1 MHDPWSEARC
11 PEIFGGWQLEKIF
24 CSLVFLL
31 WIWALK
37 CPELSLWGGGCGC
50 EVTRDSVITC
60 CEDEVCHQEHVQ
72 IIAATFVTWHQERR
86 RAQWCWCVQ
95 TISTYIRH
103 KSTVLSQPKPPSQPH
118 IPTARQSLWLYDET
132 LNFNKYH
139 LKSLILLNVRNLTA
153 SIAPVQLQYSVPW
166 IELYC
171 LLTATGGVS
180 PARAGISI
188 RLWWR
193 MWTWG
198 VICIY
203 VDYWL

>member
-31 WIWALK
+31 WIWGLK

-60 CEDEVCHQEHVQ
+60 CEDEVCLIRSMFRSLRQHLLHGTSRGGNTMVLMCSDDQ
-72 IIAATFVTWHQERR
+72 
-86 RAQWCWCVQ
+86 
-95 TISTYIRH
+95 YIYKTLG

-153 SIAPVQLQYSVPW
+153 S
-166 IELYC
+166 
-171 LLTATGGVS
+171 TAQCSSSTR
-180 PARAGISI
+180 PLNRIILSI
-188 RLWWR
+188 DCHWWR
-193 MWTWG
+193 VSSTSWDQHQIM
-198 VICIY
+198 VKN
-203 VDYWL
+203 VDMRSNLHLCRL

>member
-50 EVTRDSVITC
+50 EGTRDSVITC
-60 CEDEVCHQEHVQ
+60 CEDEVCLIRSMFRSLRQHLLCGTRRGGEHNGADV
-72 IIAATFVTWHQERR
+72 FRR
-86 RAQWCWCVQ
+86 SVYK
-95 TISTYIRH
+95 TLG

-153 SIAPVQLQYSVPW
+153 STAQYSSS
-166 IELYC
+166 
-171 LLTATGGVS
+171 TAS
-180 PARAGISI
+180 PE
-188 RLWWR
+188 
-193 MWTWG
+193 
-198 VICIY
+198 
-203 VDYWL
+203 

>member
-37 CPELSLWGGGCGC
+37 CPELSLWGGECGC
-50 EVTRDSVITC
+50 EAGTAWSHVVKMKCVSSEACSDHC
-60 CEDEVCHQEHVQ
+60 CNICYMAPGEEESIMVLMCSDDQ
-72 IIAATFVTWHQERR
+72 
-86 RAQWCWCVQ
+86 
-95 TISTYIRH
+95 YIYKTLG

-139 LKSLILLNVRNLTA
+139 LKSLILHVRNLTA
-153 SIAPVQLQYSVPW
+153 S
-166 IELYC
+166 
-171 LLTATGGVS
+171 TAQCSSSTAS
-180 PARAGISI
+180 PE
-188 RLWWR
+188 
-193 MWTWG
+193 
-198 VICIY
+198 
-203 VDYWL
+203 